1 MEILQVWPNVG
12 AVYRQYSLTMAVF
25 FNSFAE
31 VNNIP
36 YNHLK
41 CIVKVHNVIFS
52 LGISLK
58 SYSSRLFSSYHLIL
72 LNKTHIS
79 IGGPGVL
86 WRGGGGGGRWHQW
99 APSDLLECPT
109 PWSLYLCL
117 KTMPIFAQNV
127 YLCVRYCTYTW
138 DIQQEKYL
146 FNLGLVNHL
155 WSCFVWSVFDPF
167 LFGVAKSHC

>member
-86 WRGGGGGGRWHQW
+86 WRGGGGRPMTSVGTIR
-99 APSDLLECPT
+99 P
-109 PWSLYLCL
+109 PWMSYSMKFVLVSKNNAYFCSKRIFVCTLLYLYMRYSTG
-117 KTMPIFAQNV
+117 KVPI
-127 YLCVRYCTYTW
+127 
-138 DIQQEKYL
+138 
-146 FNLGLVNHL
+146 
-155 WSCFVWSVFDPF
+155 
-167 LFGVAKSHC
+167 